1 VLKFVKEMLKGI
13 IQYKNS
19 VILAQASIHRYKYR
33 SDLKLSGNQ
42 SCGLQFLGLKYIMQV
57 VISSGLLVCIALLS
71 LINPLMGLI
80 AFVYTFIFIKLISQH
95 RQIILSAAFGVIT
108 ILLGIKQLNVTEIH
122 TIASSNWNMLTQYN
136 LKGYVLLLKQA
147 MFQTKQIYS
156 NGTLSLGGMYLLIL
170 AGVTYVGSFIQNK
183 TNKKQMTKINI
194 FQAESKID
202 KNQILK
208 ESNSQDYIELG
219 IKLGIDKSSG
229 EPITISHKE
238 LNQHA
243 LVIGTTGSGKT
254 NTLLNIVKSCCEQG
268 LPLIYLDGKG
278 SIKLA
283 QSIAKLCSEYNRTLK
298 VFSVDPNPDIPG
310 LAKYNPLAFGNFTE
324 WQNKMTTLLGDAE
337 NKGQEHYLIEE
348 QSYINIVCEV
358 LNKSG
363 KYIDFEG
370 MLGYLN
376 HPDELQKLAN
386 KIDPNLAMRLVKATP
401 KKSETSD
408 VVKLLEMF
416 YHSHYGQQFST
427 SDVDKSQVI
436 NLQQSLE
443 NNEVVL
449 FLFDAA
455 SYKRDTSALGKL
467 VINDINAAFSGF
479 GRSGRRVP
487 AYCIFDEF
495 GAYAS
500 GNMANVLAMQRDNGL
515 HAIVGTQSIH
525 AIAME
530 SSQVK
535 RIAVELI
542 ANCNTFVIHKINDPQ
557 DITLLCNTIG
567 KQEVFKTQSISYA
580 ENEQLRVNNVLNE
593 DYILDGGII
602 RTLALGD
609 AYLCRTANINIKPKL
624 IKVNLYN

>member
-1 VLKFVKEMLKGI
+1 MKVNYYFNSMSDI
-13 IQYKNS
+13 IVNL
-19 VILAQASIHRYKYR
+19 V
-33 SDLKLSGNQ
+33 
-42 SCGLQFLGLKYIMQV
+42 FLL
-57 VISSGLLVCIALLS
+57 CIILLS
-71 LINPLMGLI
+71 IINPLIGLI
-80 AFVYTFIFIKLISQH
+80 AFAYTFILVKLINQRSQV
-95 RQIILSAAFGVIT
+95 ILSAMLGVIV
-108 ILLGIKQLNVTEIH
+108 IVIGIKQLNVNEIYTTYNH
-122 TIASSNWNMLTQYN
+122 NWDILVKYN
-136 LKGYVLLLKQA
+136 LKGYLLLLKHG
-147 MFQTKQIYS
+147 MFQIKQNIS
-156 NGTLSLGGMYLLIL
+156 NGTLSLSGVYLIIL
-170 AGVTYVGSFIQNK
+170 AAGTYFINLIQNIRCK
-183 TNKKQMTKINI
+183 TNKKQVTKTNR
-194 FQAESKID
+194 
-202 KNQILK
+202 
-208 ESNSQDYIELG
+208 SQEEPKVDG
-219 IKLGIDKSSG
+219 ITLGIDKSSA
-229 EPITISHKE
+229 EPIIISHKE

-254 NTLLNIVKSCCEQG
+254 NTLLNIVKNCCEQG
-268 LPLIYLDGKG
+268 MPLIYLDGKG

-283 QSIAKLCSEYNRTLK
+283 QSIATICKKYNRTLK

-324 WQNKMTTLLGDAE
+324 WQNKITTLLGDAE

-370 MLGYLN
+370 LLGYLN

-401 KKSETSD
+401 KQSETSD

-427 SDVDKSQVI
+427 TGSKPQQII

-443 NNEVVL
+443 NNEIVL

-557 DITLLCNTIG
+557 DIILLSNTIG
-567 KQEVFKTQSISYA
+567 KQAVFKTQSISYS
-580 ENEQLRVNNVLNE
+580 EDEQLRINNTLSE
-593 DYILDGGII
+593 DYILDGAII
-602 RTLALGD
+602 RSLASGD
-609 AYLCRTANINIKPKL
+609 AYLCRTANISPTHKL
-624 IKVNLYN
+624 IKVNYV